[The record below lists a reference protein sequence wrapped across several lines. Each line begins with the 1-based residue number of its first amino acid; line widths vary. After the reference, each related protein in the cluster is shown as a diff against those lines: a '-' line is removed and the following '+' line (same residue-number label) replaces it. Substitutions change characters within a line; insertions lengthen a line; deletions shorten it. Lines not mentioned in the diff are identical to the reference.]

1 MFSGSS
7 RPCTIGDVDL
17 KIRLLCPF
25 TSVSAA
31 ASTLRSLDRK
41 YKIFLETMHS
51 TIGSLER
58 QYVGL
63 LRSNSLNH
71 TGCHISLL
79 HANIVGLNSTIQILS
94 IEISTAKL
102 FEPLVNLS
110 IILPDTNE
118 TCQLLSNAFHD
129 LSTQI
134 TQVAQRINSKL
145 LDALACDHRGS
156 SLEIKVEQ
164 YLCEFAPLFVQTAEV
179 EDILR
184 KLKHQMMV
192 TETILR
198 FGGRNRT

>member
-1 MFSGSS
+1 MES
-7 RPCTIGDVDL
+7 CNNLVT
-17 KIRLLCPF
+17 
-25 TSVSAA
+25 AA

-51 TIGSLER
+51 TIESLER
-58 QYVGL
+58 QYVDL
-63 LRSNSLNH
+63 LRSNSHNH

-79 HANIVGLNSTIQILS
+79 HANIFGLNSTIQILS

-134 TQVAQRINSKL
+134 TQVAQRINLKL
-145 LDALACDHRGS
+145 LDALACDHRVTDFHPRLS
-156 SLEIKVEQ
+156 STSASLH
-164 YLCEFAPLFVQTAEV
+164 LSLF
-179 EDILR
+179 R
-184 KLKHQMMV
+184 PPKLKISC
-192 TETILR
+192 E
-198 FGGRNRT
+198 N